1 MMDTGDWVAYDGEQ
15 GKVEVSQHGYRAE
28 IPATR
33 FEPGP

>member
-1 MMDTGDWVAYDGEQ
+1 MDTGDWVAYDGEQ
-15 GKVEVSQHGYRAE
+15 GREEVSQYGYRVE